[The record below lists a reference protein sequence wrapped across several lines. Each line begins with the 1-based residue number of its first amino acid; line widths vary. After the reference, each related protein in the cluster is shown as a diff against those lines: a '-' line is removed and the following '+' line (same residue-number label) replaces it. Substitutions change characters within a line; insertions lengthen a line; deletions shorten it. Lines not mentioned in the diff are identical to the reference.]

1 MSNTSD
7 QFGKQAKDVTEDPQ
21 KKSGTERDATQ
32 VDLGQAGERAA
43 EYREQGRDMSTPS
56 MPKEAD
62 AAAQR
67 VKELSD
73 RMIELTK
80 KNGLAWLEAY
90 EKVLSNM
97 LQLQERAIASSQT
110 EWINALATTNA
121 NFMREMS
128 AAYFKTVR
136 EGLK

>member
-1 MSNTSD
+1 
-7 QFGKQAKDVTEDPQ
+7 
-21 KKSGTERDATQ
+21 
-32 VDLGQAGERAA
+32 
-43 EYREQGRDMSTPS
+43 MSTPS

-97 LQLQERAIASSQT
+97 LQLQQRAIATSQA
-110 EWINALATTNA
+110 EWIDALATTNA

-128 AAYFKTVR
+128 AAYFKTIR

>member
-1 MSNTSD
+1 MS
-7 QFGKQAKDVTEDPQ
+7 
-21 KKSGTERDATQ
+21 
-32 VDLGQAGERAA
+32 
-43 EYREQGRDMSTPS
+43 MPS

-62 AAAQR
+62 AVARR

>member
-1 MSNTSD
+1 
-7 QFGKQAKDVTEDPQ
+7 
-21 KKSGTERDATQ
+21 
-32 VDLGQAGERAA
+32 
-43 EYREQGRDMSTPS
+43 MSTPS

-62 AAAQR
+62 AAVQR

-73 RMIELTK
+73 RMIELSK

-97 LQLQERAIASSQT
+97 LQLQQRAIASSQI

>member
-1 MSNTSD
+1 
-7 QFGKQAKDVTEDPQ
+7 
-21 KKSGTERDATQ
+21 
-32 VDLGQAGERAA
+32 
-43 EYREQGRDMSTPS
+43 MSTPN
-56 MPKEAD
+56 MPKEVD
-62 AAAQR
+62 EAAQR

-80 KNGLAWLEAY
+80 KNGLTWLEAY

-97 LQLQERAIASSQT
+97 LQLQEQAAVSGQI

>member
-1 MSNTSD
+1 MRPGWNVTALD
-7 QFGKQAKDVTEDPQ
+7 QLGPTATEGGRTRTIVVCFWVPARF
-21 KKSGTERDATQ
+21 S
-32 VDLGQAGERAA
+32 AGL
-43 EYREQGRDMSTPS
+43 REKGPDMSTPS

-73 RMIELTK
+73 RMIELSK

-97 LQLQERAIASSQT
+97 LQLQQRAIASSQI

-121 NFMREMS
+121 NFMRDMS

>member
-1 MSNTSD
+1 
-7 QFGKQAKDVTEDPQ
+7 
-21 KKSGTERDATQ
+21 
-32 VDLGQAGERAA
+32 
-43 EYREQGRDMSTPS
+43 MSTPS
-56 MPKEAD
+56 MQNEAD

-73 RMIELTK
+73 RMLELTK

-97 LQLQERAIASSQT
+97 LQLQQRAIASSQI

-121 NFMREMS
+121 NVIRETS

-136 EGLK
+136 DGLK

>member
-1 MSNTSD
+1 
-7 QFGKQAKDVTEDPQ
+7 
-21 KKSGTERDATQ
+21 
-32 VDLGQAGERAA
+32 
-43 EYREQGRDMSTPS
+43 MSTPS

-62 AAAQR
+62 AVAQR
-67 VKELSD
+67 VRELSD
-73 RMIELTK
+73 RMVEVTK
-80 KNGLAWLEAY
+80 KNGLAWLGAY

-97 LQLQERAIASSQT
+97 LQLQQRAIASSQI

-121 NFMREMS
+121 NVMREMS